1 MSNELK
7 IIEKNNEIAIPSPT
21 EIVAYSKAIQKL
33 PVLTEE
39 EEKALAE
46 KWFNEKDIN
55 AAKQLILSHLRL
67 VVKIAR
73 DHSGYG
79 TKQEDLIQEGNVG
92 LMKAVRK
99 FNPYKGVRLS
109 SYAMLWI
116 EAEIK
121 YYIINNW
128 RSVKIGGT
136 SAMKKLFFN
145 YRKTLN
151 ALENEGEKD
160 LPNVDARIAQRLGV
174 TVDEVKEAQKYFVG
188 NDLAYENTNSEGDEF
203 TLDYEIENNSVID
216 KPIYSQD
223 PALLVEHKKD
233 SQSEILLLEKAIS
246 SLNEREQDIFVSR
259 KLSEPNIGLQELS
272 NKWGISMER
281 VRQIENSAMKKI
293 TTFIKDELKVIET
306 E

>member
-1 MSNELK
+1 MSNDLK
-7 IIEKNNEIAIPSPT
+7 ILSKNTEIALPSPT
-21 EIVAYSKAIQKL
+21 EIVAYSKAVQKL
-33 PVLTEE
+33 PILTEE
-39 EEKALAE
+39 EEKKLAE
-46 KWFNEKDIN
+46 KWFNEKDLS

-92 LMKAVRK
+92 LMKAIKK

-151 ALENEGEKD
+151 ALEENGEKD
-160 LPNVDARIAQRLGV
+160 LPNIDERIAKKLGV
-174 TVDEVKEAQKYFVG
+174 SVNDVKEAQKYFVG

-203 TLDYEIENNSVID
+203 TLDYEIENNSVIE

-223 PALLVEHKKD
+223 PALLIEHKKD
-233 SQSEILLLEKAIS
+233 SQGEILLLEKAIS

-259 KLSEPNIGLQELS
+259 KLADPNIGLQELS
-272 NKWGISMER
+272 VKWDISMER

-293 TTFIKDELKVIET
+293 TSFIKEELKIIEND
-306 E
+306 

>member
-7 IIEKNNEIAIPSPT
+7 ILSKNNDIALPSPT
-21 EIVAYSKAIQKL
+21 EIIAYSKAVQKL
-33 PVLTEE
+33 PILTEE
-39 EEKALAE
+39 EEKDLAE
-46 KWFNEKDIN
+46 KWFNNKDLN

-92 LMKAVRK
+92 LMKAIKK

-151 ALENEGEKD
+151 ALEKNGETN
-160 LPNVDARIAQRLGV
+160 LPNIDEKIANKLGV
-174 TVDEVKEAQKYFVG
+174 SVDEVKEAQKYFVG
-188 NDLAYENTNSEGDEF
+188 NDLAYENTNNEGDEF
-203 TLDYEIENNSVID
+203 TLDYEIENSSVID

-223 PALLVEHKKD
+223 PALLIEHKKD
-233 SQSEILLLEKAIS
+233 SQGEMLLSEKAIS

-259 KLSEPNIGLQELS
+259 KLAEPNIGLQELS
-272 NKWGISMER
+272 VKWQISMER

-293 TTFIKDELKVIET
+293 TTFIKDELKIIEND
-306 E
+306 